1 MLFRSGIGKIITSYQ
16 STIAKII
23 PSQNWGLGFTTEGQ
37 PPTGNTSSEELKEY
51 DAYYIGDTTKK
62 TIYLTFDAGFE
73 NGNTPAI
80 LDTLKKHNIK
90 ATFFVVGNYLET
102 SPELIKRM
110 VSEGHIVGN
119 HSYHHPDMT
128 TKSKEEFQTEIK
140 ELEAKYKEITGQDMV
155 KCYRPPQGK
164 YNDSTLAMAKELGY
178 STYFWS
184 LAYVDWYQD
193 KQPTKDE
200 AFEKLIGRIHPGAIV
215 LLHSTSSTNAEILDE
230 LLTKWSEMGY
240 TIEPLTELIENQKV
254 EQKAQP
260 MT

>member
-1 MLFRSGIGKIITSYQ
+1 MDPASERYYLIEVIRELLSLCENKRGKDNKEIIAATIMYVVGQYPSFLKSNWKFHRTVINKLNEFMHEKHPGVQDMACETYLV
-16 STIAKII
+16 IAK
-23 PSQNWGLGFTTEGQ
+23 E
-37 PPTGNTSSEELKEY
+37 
-51 DAYYIGDTTKK
+51 
-62 TIYLTFDAGFE
+62 
-73 NGNTPAI
+73 
-80 LDTLKKHNIK
+80 
-90 ATFFVVGNYLET
+90 
-102 SPELIKRM
+102 
-110 VSEGHIVGN
+110 
-119 HSYHHPDMT
+119 
-128 TKSKEEFQTEIK
+128 SKEELSKQHEENSPYIDTVINTLQTEIK
-140 ELEAKYKEITGQDMV
+140 ELEVKYKEITGQDMV